1 MAKTKLQK
9 KEIIEK
15 LKEKI
20 EKQKIMI
27 FVDFSGL
34 MVDEISQL
42 RKNLK
47 ENNSEIKVVKKSLA
61 HLAFKEKNIDLDPQ
75 TLPGQLAIVFG
86 WKDFIIPAKIV
97 WQFSK
102 ENPNLKILGGFLEN
116 SFLEKEKIVNL
127 AKLPTKEEILANL
140 INKISAPIS
149 GLLNSLQWNQRK
161 LLFVLSSIKVGE

>member
-34 MVDEISQL
+34 KVDEISQL
-42 RKNLK
+42 RKDLK
-47 ENNSEIKVVKKSLA
+47 ENNSEIKVVKKSLTR
-61 HLAFKEKNIDLDPQ
+61 LVFKEKNINFDPE

-86 WKDFIIPAKIV
+86 WEDFIIPAKIV

-116 SFLEKEKIVNL
+116 SFIEKEKIINL
-127 AKLPTKEEILANL
+127 AKLPTREELLANL
-140 INKISAPIS
+140 INRISAPIS
-149 GLLNSLQWNQRK
+149 GLLNSLQWNLRK
-161 LLFVLSSIKVGE
+161 LLLVLSSIKVAE